1 MGIAI
6 EPDNELDGAL
16 GSAAAAAGPGDL
28 GFPIGVLLV
37 KAAKGLASFG
47 DGRPGFVRA
56 GRIGDKAAGWNGNLA
71 RVRRFALGHAKTA
84 GLFGRG
90 REFRGHLGVGIR
102 KQQRKEAED
111 ERTAEDERSTSPVH
125 GSDGSTVSSLA
136 ATDTTA

>member
-1 MGIAI
+1 VGIAV

-16 GSAAAAAGPGDL
+16 CSAAAAAGPDDL

-37 KAAKGLASFG
+37 KTAFGLAPFG
-47 DGRPGFVRA
+47 NSRPGFVRA
-56 GRIGDKAAGWNGNLA
+56 GGSGDKAAGGNGNLA
-71 RVRRFALGHAKTA
+71 RVRGFALGHAKTA

-102 KQQRKEAED
+102 KRQRKEAKD
-111 ERTAEDERSTSPVH
+111 ERSTEDERSTSPAH
-125 GSDGSTVSSLA
+125 GRDGSTVSSLA